1 MNSNTVYFVSLS
13 VLTENNNLP
22 QLFTDVFTNAENET
36 DALGQS
42 IVLLRRSMNN
52 IAIVDFAVYEY
63 QHEKTQKVNDL
74 ERTLE
79 ITTGTFL
86 NLIDIS
92 AITIMQ
98 NVHKLLLDTN
108 EGAEDRLPNKIPAI
122 KLLREH
128 LKPYIGLKGCKEIVE
143 QWIDEILMGRSKTGL
158 INIVRQRVSGNG
170 F

>member
-1 MNSNTVYFVSLS
+1 MNNQTIYFVSLS

-22 QLFTDVFTNAENET
+22 QLFTDVMTAAENET

-42 IVLLRRSMNN
+42 IVLLRRHLTN
-52 IAIVDFAVYEY
+52 IAIVDFDVFEY
-63 QHEKTQKVNDL
+63 QVEKLEKIKDL
-74 ERTLE
+74 ERTIE
-79 ITTGTFL
+79 ITQGTFL
-86 NLIDIS
+86 NLLDIS

-98 NVHKLLLDTN
+98 NVHHCLLETN
-108 EGAEDRLPNKIPAI
+108 RENEERLPNKIPAI

-143 QWIDEILMGRSKTGL
+143 QWITEISSNRSKTGL
-158 INIVRQRVSGNG
+158 INIVHERLKGNG